1 MEFIDVMA
9 ILGYFLR
16 LLGALVF
23 GVAAGWLV
31 LQALKAESFGWPQ
44 AAAIAAL
51 LLTFA
56 VIAGW
61 VDGGG
66 TLGAFGLGAGGAI
79 LTWPVASQASEK
91 SRKTSAHQASLAGPV
106 RPDRPGHC
114 GEPRRAAGFLLT
126 RQGPQALCVCARV
139 VPPHAAQGPRASGES
154 FDRN

>member
-31 LQALKAESFGWPQ
+31 LQALQ
-44 AAAIAAL
+44 APVAASAIVGL
-51 LLTFA
+51 FLTFA
-56 VIAGW
+56 LIGGW

-79 LTWPVASQASEK
+79 LIWPAVTRTTSDSGKRKGPATR
-91 SRKTSAHQASLAGPV
+91 SR
-106 RPDRPGHC
+106 
-114 GEPRRAAGFLLT
+114 
-126 RQGPQALCVCARV
+126 
-139 VPPHAAQGPRASGES
+139 
-154 FDRN
+154 

>member
-79 LTWPVASQASEK
+79 LIWPVASQASEK
-91 SRKTSAHQASLAGPV
+91 
-106 RPDRPGHC
+106 
-114 GEPRRAAGFLLT
+114 EPEKPPPTKRR
-126 RQGPQALCVCARV
+126 
-139 VPPHAAQGPRASGES
+139 
-154 FDRN
+154 

>member
-31 LQALKAESFGWPQ
+31 LQALKVETFAWPQ

-79 LTWPVASQASEK
+79 LIWPVASQGASESESGK
-91 SRKTSAHQASLAGPV
+91 PPSTK
-106 RPDRPGHC
+106 
-114 GEPRRAAGFLLT
+114 RR
-126 RQGPQALCVCARV
+126 
-139 VPPHAAQGPRASGES
+139 
-154 FDRN
+154 

>member
-31 LQALKAESFGWPQ
+31 LQAIKPETLQ
-44 AAAIAAL
+44 APVAASAIVGL
-51 LLTFA
+51 FLTFA
-56 VIAGW
+56 LIGGW

-79 LTWPVASQASEK
+79 LIWPAVTRTTSDSGKRKGPATR
-91 SRKTSAHQASLAGPV
+91 SR
-106 RPDRPGHC
+106 
-114 GEPRRAAGFLLT
+114 
-126 RQGPQALCVCARV
+126 
-139 VPPHAAQGPRASGES
+139 
-154 FDRN
+154 